1 MERVKPM
8 YSESTLPDAVKTA
21 YGGFAIKLM
30 PVEASSEDAVDK
42 ERSVSGVS
50 SKESKKKEYLN
61 KLQIELR
68 TDSGI
73 QERKKKLQD
82 KV

>member
-1 MERVKPM
+1 M

-61 KLQIELR
+61 KL
-68 TDSGI
+68 
-73 QERKKKLQD
+73 
-82 KV
+82 